1 MRVVRCAALVLG
13 LSPGALGAQQPAYTT
28 AQLACV
34 RFGEVMDSRLAVE
47 SGGRMGSATSGRE
60 GDIVI
65 TAGAPL
71 PAQRIP
77 IVAWYDSLR
86 VWRVAGNARLEPD
99 ASGIVGGQ
107 YRGELGPD
115 GSFVTRDRPFV
126 PDELREVMDLGAALD
141 DLLPRLPPRALQVGE
156 EWRSGDSLAI
166 QRLADST
173 ALQRYRIRI
182 SRSGEVLPPPGDSL
196 TPAYTRDL
204 TEEGTAAWSRELGP
218 LRYER
223 RTTVVAQVPA
233 SGAVKQLV
241 RSQLEQRTVIE
252 RRPDV
257 PDCSAA
263 TPAGAR
269 GAGR

>member
-1 MRVVRCAALVLG
+1 M
-13 LSPGALGAQQPAYTT
+13 
-28 AQLACV
+28 
-34 RFGEVMDSRLAVE
+34 MDSRLTVE
-47 SGGRMGSATSGRE
+47 SAGRMGSATSGRE
-60 GDIVI
+60 GDLVI
-65 TAGAPL
+65 AAGAAL

-77 IVAWYDSLR
+77 LVAWYDSLR

-99 ASGIVGGQ
+99 ASGIIGGQ

-115 GSFVTRDRPFV
+115 GTFVTRERPFV
-126 PDELREVMDLGAALD
+126 PDELRAVMDLGAILD

-173 ALQRYRIRI
+173 ALQRYRIRMA
-182 SRSGEVLPPPGDSL
+182 RSGEVIPPPGDTL

-204 TEEGTAAWSRELGP
+204 TDEGVAAWSPAEGP
-218 LRYER
+218 VRYER

-233 SGAVKQLV
+233 HGAVKQLV
-241 RSQLEQRTVIE
+241 RSQMEQRTVLE